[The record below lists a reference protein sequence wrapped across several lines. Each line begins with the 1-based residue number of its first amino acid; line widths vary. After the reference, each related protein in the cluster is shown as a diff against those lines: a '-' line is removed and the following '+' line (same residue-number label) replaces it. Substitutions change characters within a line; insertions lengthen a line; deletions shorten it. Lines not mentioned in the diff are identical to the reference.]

1 MGKDSKA
8 PATAGAT
15 SKEVV
20 ETPVFAPE
28 VVQEPLVVVETA
40 TEEVTPVV
48 EETPVVEDSEKIVF
62 VDGKI
67 KYELTVSEFTFK
79 GKKYASE
86 KAVEE
91 NTDVL
96 KALVKLNSFILKK
109 V

>member
-1 MGKDSKA
+1 MVKDSKA

-40 TEEVTPVV
+40 TE

-91 NTDVL
+91 NADVL